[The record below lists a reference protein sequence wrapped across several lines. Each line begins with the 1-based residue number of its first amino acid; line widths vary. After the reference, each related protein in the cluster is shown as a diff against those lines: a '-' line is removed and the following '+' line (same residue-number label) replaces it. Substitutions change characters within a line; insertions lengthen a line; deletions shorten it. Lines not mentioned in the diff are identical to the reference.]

1 MSYSSATF
9 PRVRADRLLQILLL
23 LQTRGRMTAGE
34 LAERL
39 EVSARTIQR
48 DMDSL
53 SAAGVPV
60 FALRGGDGG
69 WQLVEGFR
77 TTLTGLTPQE
87 ALAVAVGRPDTVL
100 RDLGIDGGSELG
112 MLKVLASL
120 PELAQQSADH
130 ARQRVH
136 VDLDSWREQP
146 EGARELLRTLYR
158 AVAIDAVTRIRYG
171 ASTSAFEV
179 HPLGLV
185 TKGLVWYLV
194 ATRRGEMRTYRVSRI
209 ADVTVTGETFARP
222 ADFDL
227 VTHWQDVCRQVL
239 DTFPSFVATL
249 RTTEGGLRRLQ
260 WSGGRVVD
268 VVATRRPD
276 GALRVRVDLE
286 NEDEAMRAVLALGA
300 DVVVERPRRL
310 AQRVAEQARAL
321 LDNQRAG

>member
-1 MSYSSATF
+1 M
-9 PRVRADRLLQILLL
+9 RADRLLQILML
-23 LQTRGRMTAGE
+23 LQTRGRMTACD

-39 EVSARTIQR
+39 EVSVRTIQR

-60 FALRGGDGG
+60 FAVRGGDGG
-69 WQLVEGFR
+69 WELVEGFR

-120 PELAQQSADH
+120 PALAQQSAEH

-136 VDLDSWREQP
+136 VDLESWREQP
-146 EGARELLRTLYR
+146 EVARTLLRTLYR
-158 AVAIDAVTRIRYG
+158 AVATDAVTKLRYG
-171 ASTSAFEV
+171 AGTSMFEV

-194 ATRRGEMRTYRVSRI
+194 ATRRGELRTYRVSRI
-209 ADVTVTGETFARP
+209 VDVAITDETFVRP
-222 ADFDL
+222 PDFDL
-227 VTHWQDVCRQVL
+227 VTHWQAVCEQVV

-249 RTTEGGLRRLQ
+249 RTTEHGLRRLQ
-260 WSGGRVVD
+260 WAGARVLD
-268 VVATRRPD
+268 VTNGDASM
-276 GALRVRVDLE
+276 RVKVDLE
-286 NEDEAMRAVLALGA
+286 NEDEAMRAVLSLGA
-300 DVVVERPRRL
+300 DVVVERPRSL
-310 AQRVAEQARAL
+310 ARRVTGAAQAL
-321 LDNQRAG
+321 IDNQRDRRRA